1 MELEGCELNQS
12 EVDIWAESTE
22 SCILAQKED
31 HSSTPPE
38 HHTVEY
44 IIPDFI
50 HNSSSHRER
59 GGGAGFMLNT
69 GLCLSDPL
77 SRLSQL
83 MQDPRAG
90 NKHAR
95 PSSFKEC

>member
-1 MELEGCELNQS
+1 MWWVELLGCELNQS

-31 HSSTPPE
+31 HSSTHPPE

-50 HNSSSHRER
+50 HNSSRSQREGR
-59 GGGAGFMLNT
+59 WGGVYV
-69 GLCLSDPL
+69 
-77 SRLSQL
+77 
-83 MQDPRAG
+83 
-90 NKHAR
+90 KHWAV
-95 PSSFKEC
+95 P